1 MRDPRIVKFAE
12 VLVNYSVDMK
22 KGETLLVAAPVAAE
36 PLVKE
41 VYRAALLRG
50 AHVLVRL
57 ASEELDEIYFATA
70 SDEEMD
76 YLSPIAVFETEHIDA
91 RIVIGAAT
99 NTRGL
104 SGVDPRRQA
113 RRARALKPI
122 RDVILGKVRWCGTQY
137 PTAAYAQDADMSLS
151 EHEDFV
157 FGAVFVDREDAIGEW
172 RKLSAMQARLIEWLK
187 GRKNVRIV
195 GEGTDLA
202 FSLEGRAW
210 VNSDGKHNM
219 PSGEIFTTPVEG
231 TVSGEVTFSYPAI
244 HGGREVEGVRL
255 VFRNGAVAEAHAKK
269 NEEYLRQMI
278 ASDAG
283 AKIAGEFGVG
293 TNGGITKFTKS
304 ILYDEKIGGT
314 IHIALG
320 EAYAETGG
328 KNKSALH
335 WDMICDLRKGGEIIV
350 DGEVFEK
357 DGKFMVP

>member
-22 KGETLLVAAPVAAE
+22 KGETLAVYAPPAAE
-36 PLVKE
+36 ALVQE
-41 VYRAALLRG
+41 VYRAALVRG
-50 AHVLVRL
+50 AHVIVRM

-70 SDEEMD
+70 SDEELD
-76 YLSPIAVFETEHIDA
+76 HLSPIAMFETEHIDA
-91 RIVIGAAT
+91 RIVISAAT

-104 SGVDPRRQA
+104 SGIDPRRQT
-113 RRARALKPI
+113 RRARAVKPV
-122 RDVILGKVRWCGTQY
+122 RDIILGKIRWCGTLY
-137 PTAAYAQDADMSLS
+137 PTAAYAQDADMSLARY
-151 EHEDFV
+151 EDFV
-157 FGAVFVDREDAIGEW
+157 FGAVFADREDAIGEW
-172 RKLSAMQARLIEWLK
+172 RKLSARQARLIEWLK
-187 GRKNVRIV
+187 GKRSVRIT
-195 GEGTDLA
+195 GPGTDLS
-202 FSLEGRAW
+202 FSLEGRTW

-231 TVSGEVTFSYPAI
+231 SVNGEITFSYPAI
-244 HGGREVEGVRL
+244 HGGREVEGARL

-269 NEEYLRQMI
+269 NEEYLKQMI

-283 AKIAGEFGVG
+283 AKIPGEFGVG
-293 TNGGITKFTKS
+293 ANSGITRFTKS

-335 WDMICDLRKGGEIIV
+335 WDMICDLRKGGEITI
-350 DGEVFEK
+350 DGDIFEK
-357 DGKFMVP
+357 DGKFVIS